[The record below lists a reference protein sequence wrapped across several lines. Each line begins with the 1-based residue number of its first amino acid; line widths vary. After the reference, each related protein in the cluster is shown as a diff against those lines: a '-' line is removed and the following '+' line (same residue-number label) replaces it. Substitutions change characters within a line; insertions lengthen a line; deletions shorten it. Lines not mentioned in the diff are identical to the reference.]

1 MTTLF
6 HDALYAT
13 IKEIKT
19 NLGRKKLHRKN
30 HGSSILGGSFSN
42 RDNLKAPVQFRD
54 FIRASEKLFFIRDRL
69 IHFQTGSTTAI

>member
-30 HGSSILGGSFSN
+30 HGSSILGGSILEFLTYLS
-42 RDNLKAPVQFRD
+42 P
-54 FIRASEKLFFIRDRL
+54 FIYQDKLYID
-69 IHFQTGSTTAI
+69 